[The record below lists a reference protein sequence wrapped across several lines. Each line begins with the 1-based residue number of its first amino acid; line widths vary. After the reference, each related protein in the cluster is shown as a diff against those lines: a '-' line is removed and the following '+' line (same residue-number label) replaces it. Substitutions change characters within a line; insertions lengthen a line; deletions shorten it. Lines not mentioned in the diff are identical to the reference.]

1 MIRYENSKTK
11 SLLNIPED
19 DIRIGEIDDWAYIMK
34 MMIYNDQRIIR
45 NRMQDL
51 VNCLVQVKE
60 KKVSR

>member
-60 KKVSR
+60 KKVVR